1 MGHQEEPPGYELWQT
16 ESLYTPVLQERHHSK
31 ARCITQTGLPV
42 RQARMIK
49 KIGWSEKNERRK
61 NQRYAGHTVEVT
73 QTLIWCFHFTCKD
86 CLLNYAF
93 LPIII
98 PLYFITLRNRILFYS
113 SVCRLQHSKF
123 EMYFFWCDVWFLKR
137 KHISSSYLL
146 AYLLSCLRVRWE
158 NWYLISVR

>member
-42 RQARMIK
+42 RQACMIK
-49 KIGWSEKNERRK
+49 RIGWSEKNERRK

-123 EMYFFWCDVWFLKR
+123 EMYFFLVWCLVSQKETYFIFLLTCLFAF
-137 KHISSSYLL
+137 LL
-146 AYLLSCLRVRWE
+146 ES
-158 NWYLISVR
+158 